1 MNRVFGK
8 TVSQS
13 KFGGFS
19 PQNQIESPL
28 TKESSFNLKQKQ
40 NDDNESI
47 DNKSAMQ
54 GNFGEM
60 MVKSNNFL
68 MVESPKMQRSLS
80 NIGSPKSKSR
90 RKLDRVFQNN
100 EYLRSKSNFNE
111 VMTDD
116 KSQDFNI
123 IQQPLILKKD
133 EEVTEEKVDEQ
144 FFIMRD
150 GEHPRQET
158 L

>member
-13 KFGGFS
+13 KFGGGFS

-123 IQQPLILKKD
+123 IQQPLI
-133 EEVTEEKVDEQ
+133 
-144 FFIMRD
+144 I
-150 GEHPRQET
+150 RQDFLLPLTT
-158 L
+158 LVNSRANLPQ